1 MPFGQYPSFRFF
13 LRMSPRIACHYYK
26 VRGNQFPKL
35 ECKFL
40 LRTSL
45 SFSRGCHVQK
55 VLKRMSCPYLSYF
68 HKDSYLSLS
77 LIKTDSY
84 LSFSYGAIPLLF
96 MWSHS
101 RGGCSQVS
109 MFLSEWILSGEVR
122 KVSIFFSEWDTTLQC

>member
-1 MPFGQYPSFRFF
+1 MSVSPLNRCSIIFASRDYVTVDFTFHFQVFQNYNLQEAFIGNMPFDQNSSFRFF

-26 VRGNQFPKL
+26 VGGNQFPKL

-40 LRTSL
+40 LRASL

-84 LSFSYGAIPLLF
+84 LSFSYGVIP
-96 MWSHS
+96 
-101 RGGCSQVS
+101 
-109 MFLSEWILSGEVR
+109 
-122 KVSIFFSEWDTTLQC
+122 